1 MVSRNLLFVQV
12 IALAFSTSL
21 FGGLGEEIRI
31 ACSINLEQMS
41 LLMRFSQIGSLV
53 SFLML
58 PFLSKRIGSYSLLI
72 TGIFVSSLSLLG
84 MGLSRSLLFFG
95 AFFLLSTLA
104 GYLYGTSNVMV
115 LINLEPQRTKTNIP
129 LMHLTYSIGGMFS
142 GLYIAYLKRSQ
153 WYYGYVQMAALYAL
167 LALLFLVFRPQQ
179 ARTWANPKYQSPG
192 SGFSLLKDAQ
202 FARFLFFLITA
213 NAVEYCAI
221 IYPLAYITEVLGG
234 GARAIGSA
242 IVILHGSIAC
252 SRLLVIP
259 LLKQGFAAKRLLLIL
274 CLVSATGLLLLSF
287 SSSLGFALLCLSLLG
302 LGIGAVNPVSQVLEI
317 TQWPQDLLQLANLRS
332 MGSTLGRMFMPL
344 VVGLILT
351 TFSLSVVFLFLA
363 CCMILAL
370 LVLLRSSF

>member
-41 LLMRFSQIGSLV
+41 LLMGFSQIGSLV
-53 SFLML
+53 SFLSL
-58 PFLSKRIGSYSLLI
+58 PFLSKRIGPYSLLVM
-72 TGIFVSSLSLLG
+72 GILFSSLSLLG
-84 MGLSRSLLFFG
+84 MGLSRSLVLFG
-95 AFFLLSTLA
+95 AFFLLSTLS

-115 LINLEPQRTKTNIP
+115 LINLEPKRTKTNIP

-142 GLYIAYLKRSQ
+142 GLYIAYLKRGH
-153 WYYGYVQMAALYAL
+153 WYYGYYQMALLYAL
-167 LALLFLVFRPQQ
+167 MALLFLLFRPQQ
-179 ARTWANPKYQSPG
+179 ARTWEKAKYQSLG
-192 SGFSLLKDAQ
+192 SGFSLLKDSG
-202 FARFLFFLITA
+202 FPRFLLFLITV

-234 GARAIGSA
+234 GAKEIGSA
-242 IVILHGSIAC
+242 IGILHASIAF

-259 LLKQGFAAKRLLLIL
+259 LLRQGASPKRLLFVLSM
-274 CLVSATGLLLLSF
+274 VSATGLFLLSD
-287 SSSLGFALLCLSLLG
+287 SSSLLLALLSLALLG
-302 LGIGAVNPVSQVLEI
+302 LGIGAVNPVSPVLEI

-351 TFSLSVVFLFLA
+351 TSSLSVVFLFLA
-363 CCMILAL
+363 CCMVLAL